1 MSIIV
6 LKLLLSNYIQKLR
19 LPLSNFTK
27 WRGGGASS
35 AAT

>member
-1 MSIIV
+1 MSIII
-6 LKLLLSNYIQKLR
+6 LKLLLCNYIQKLR

-27 WRGGGASS
+27 WGGGASS